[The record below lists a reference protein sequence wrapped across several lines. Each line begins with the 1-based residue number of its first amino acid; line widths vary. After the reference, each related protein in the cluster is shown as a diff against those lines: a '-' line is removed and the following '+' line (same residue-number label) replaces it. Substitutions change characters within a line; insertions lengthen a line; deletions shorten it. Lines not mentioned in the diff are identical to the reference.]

1 MSPVHRAPNAVI
13 KAQDSFVIMFICTCS
28 FIRTCTCTCS
38 FICTCTCTCSFICT
52 CLYVHVPLYVHVHVL
67 VPLYVHVHVHVP
79 LYVHVHVQAPLYVHV
94 HVLVP
99 LYVHVHVLV
108 PLYVHVHV
116 QVPLYVHV
124 YLFTRI
130 CILHTHYLA
139 ETIPVRL
146 VNGKRA
152 SEGRIEL
159 LHNGEWGTICNYYTD
174 INVGHVVC
182 RELGYPGADKI
193 TTYAAFGE
201 GKGHVLLAP
210 KCIGNETT
218 LLHCEH
224 TGWGRYE
231 KHCDHSHDSGVICI
245 DGKYY
250 QQLKK

>member
-1 MSPVHRAPNAVI
+1 
-13 KAQDSFVIMFICTCS
+13 MFICTCS

-38 FICTCTCTCSFICT
+38 FICTCTCTCSLICT
-52 CLYVHVPLYVHVHVL
+52 CLYVHVPLYVHVHV
-67 VPLYVHVHVHVP
+67 
-79 LYVHVHVQAPLYVHV
+79 Q
-94 HVLVP
+94 VL
-99 LYVHVHVLV
+99 
-108 PLYVHVHV
+108 
-116 QVPLYVHV
+116 LYVHV
-124 YLFTRI
+124 YMFTCI

-250 QQLKK
+250 QQLRN

>member
-1 MSPVHRAPNAVI
+1 MYLFLYTYMYMYMFLNTYMSMY
-13 KAQDSFVIMFICTCS
+13 MF
-28 FIRTCTCTCS
+28 
-38 FICTCTCTCSFICT
+38 
-52 CLYVHVPLYVHVHVL
+52 LYTYMYMYMFLYM
-67 VPLYVHVHVHVP
+67 YIF
-79 LYVHVHVQAPLYVHV
+79 YM
-94 HVLVP
+94 
-99 LYVHVHVLV
+99 
-108 PLYVHVHV
+108 
-116 QVPLYVHV
+116 
-124 YLFTRI
+124 FTRI

-250 QQLKK
+250 QQLRN

>member
-1 MSPVHRAPNAVI
+1 MYMYMFPYMY
-13 KAQDSFVIMFICTCS
+13 MFICTRS

-38 FICTCTCTCSFICT
+38 FICTCTCTCSLICT
-52 CLYVHVPLYVHVHVL
+52 CLYVHVPLYVHVHV
-67 VPLYVHVHVHVP
+67 
-79 LYVHVHVQAPLYVHV
+79 Q
-94 HVLVP
+94 VL
-99 LYVHVHVLV
+99 
-108 PLYVHVHV
+108 
-116 QVPLYVHV
+116 LYVHV
-124 YLFTRI
+124 YMFTCI

-250 QQLKK
+250 

>member
-1 MSPVHRAPNAVI
+1 MSFAPVSPHYI
-13 KAQDSFVIMFICTCS
+13 
-28 FIRTCTCTCS
+28 
-38 FICTCTCTCSFICT
+38 
-52 CLYVHVPLYVHVHVL
+52 PLY
-67 VPLYVHVHVHVP
+67 LYVHVHVHVP
-79 LYVHVHVQAPLYVHV
+79 LYVHVYMYMFLNTYMYMYMFLYTYMYMYMF
-94 HVLVP
+94 
-99 LYVHVHVLV
+99 LYT
-108 PLYVHVHV
+108 YM
-116 QVPLYVHV
+116 YM
-124 YLFTRI
+124 YMFFYTYMFTRI
-130 CILHTHYLA
+130 CILHTYYLA

-250 QQLKK
+250 TPTIKEIVNNMMVNTVSTLCAHRVFAYR